1 MIRKGMV
8 IPLLLLSFVRLNA
21 QERNVESLSNTVLL
35 TLTGGY
41 SFGYQALLSEHSSL
55 RWDVNLSYSS
65 DARDRDENASSYSY
79 SYQNPL
85 NLTASTGESKGESYS
100 ISFSPGYFLNSPA
113 SKIVTG
119 YLGAGPVVGYSGSWS
134 RYAYSDSPRDTIQQH
149 SHSSNHQHDFSAGL
163 QLTAGLRCMV
173 SSSFSFFAEVQARC
187 TYNWAVISNASSTTN
202 FFTTGGLPRLQSE
215 SRSERTETGLDVG
228 IGGVRLGV
236 AFSF

>member
-21 QERNVESLSNTVLL
+21 QERNVEPLSNTVLL

-65 DARDRDENASSYSY
+65 NARDRDENASSYSY

-85 NLTASTGESKGESYS
+85 NLTVSTGESKGESYS

-134 RYAYSDSPRDTIQQH
+134 RYAYSDSPRDTIQQQ

-173 SSSFSFFAEVQARC
+173 SSSFSFLRRFKLGAR
-187 TYNWAVISNASSTTN
+187 
-202 FFTTGGLPRLQSE
+202 TTGR
-215 SRSERTETGLDVG
+215 
-228 IGGVRLGV
+228 
-236 AFSF
+236 